1 MKRREFIGAVAL
13 AISSC
18 VLPQRAVTLERGDFG
33 IARRRQETA
42 LRRLLIVDED
52 DRRLSVSGHPGRMLM
67 LVLWEHHCPVCRAEL
82 ERLTRLQ
89 EEIGAERLRVVLVST
104 FEAWERDR
112 AFAKERRLPFAV
124 YAFRPADDA
133 TVAAA
138 WLGIE
143 QGDGVALRMPTAALF
158 LPDGRLGD
166 SVVGPTPWTAREIE
180 QMAGLEELC
189 TNLGD
194 GMNQAADF

>member
-13 AISSC
+13 ASSSC

-52 DRRLSVSGHPGRMLM
+52 NRRINVSGHTGKILM
-67 LVLWEHHCPVCRAEL
+67 LVLWEQRCPVCRAEL
-82 ERLTRLQ
+82 KRLTRLQ
-89 EEIGAERLRVVLVST
+89 EEVGADRLRIVLVSM
-104 FEAWERDR
+104 FEGWERDR

-124 YAFRPADDA
+124 YAYRPADDA

-138 WLGIE
+138 WLGIR
-143 QGDGVALRMPTAALF
+143 QSDGVALRLPTTALF
-158 LPDGRLGD
+158 LPDGRLAD
-166 SVVGPTPWTAREIE
+166 SVVGPTPWTARELE
-180 QMAGLEELC
+180 QMAGLEPRP
-189 TNLGD
+189 
-194 GMNQAADF
+194 QAR